1 MAGTDAGG
9 NGSGTDQLRQ
19 LVREVLAE
27 ALPGLAHR
35 PGPPGPAAQPAPRPD
50 SAQRSSSGP
59 PPTAA
64 ALPALAPRSAP
75 PVPPTPPS
83 SVPAADAEQ
92 PVSGRTTGTT
102 GATGA
107 GGPAGEGGAAAW
119 PAADAATGPWTVRLS
134 TDDEL
139 HAFVL
144 RVLKLA
150 DNPKLRRDLSGG
162 RIRFS
167 LAGQAAGPAGQA
179 AGPAGQAAGPAGQ
192 AGQAAHRVEAGA
204 VTERTVLAAARAGAR
219 LVLGP
224 RAVLTPL
231 AKDKARA
238 LGVPIEKE
246 R

>member
-1 MAGTDAGG
+1 MDG

-19 LVREVLAE
+19 LIREVLAE

-35 PGPPGPAAQPAPRPD
+35 AGQPPVAQPA
-50 SAQRSSSGP
+50 
-59 PPTAA
+59 
-64 ALPALAPRSAP
+64 LIPRSAQ

-83 SVPAADAEQ
+83 SVPAADTAP
-92 PVSGRTTGTT
+92 PVSERPAGTT
-102 GATGA
+102 VPPG
-107 GGPAGEGGAAAW
+107 
-119 PAADAATGPWTVRLS
+119 PAADAATWPRTVRLS

-150 DNPKLRRDLSGG
+150 DNPKLRRDLIGG

-167 LAGQAAGPAGQA
+167 LAGQPAGPAA
-179 AGPAGQAAGPAGQ
+179 
-192 AGQAAHRVEAGA
+192 QAAHRVDKGA
-204 VTERTVLAAARAGAR
+204 VTERIVVAAARAGAR

-231 AKDKARA
+231 ARDKARA